1 MISVLI
7 GLGILSVA
15 IIPLETISPG
25 IAGQR
30 RLRRGWL
37 LDLIY
42 WFFTAL
48 ITKPMAQVGVIVT
61 LAPLLWLTG
70 SGSFKSP
77 ALRRRGE
84 NPGQSFGSVSLAV
97 QIRPRFSFAER
108 INCL

>member
-42 WFFTAL
+42 WFFIAL

-70 SGSFKSP
+70 SGSFELLLRGRGPLGRQPPLPP
-77 ALRRRGE
+77 AGPMLIGID
-84 NPGQSFGSVSLAV
+84 L
-97 QIRPRFSFAER
+97 
-108 INCL
+108 